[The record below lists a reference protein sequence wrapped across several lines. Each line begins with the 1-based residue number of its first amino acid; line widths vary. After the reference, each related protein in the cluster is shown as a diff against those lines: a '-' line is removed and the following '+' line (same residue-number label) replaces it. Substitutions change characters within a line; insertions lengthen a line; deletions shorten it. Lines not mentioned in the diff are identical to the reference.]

1 MSQERRLATKEE
13 DEMLKYAFVPKTV
26 QKVYAFR
33 YRGYADE
40 IPFLFCKHL
49 ARRKITSLIGRPVD
63 ELEFEIDEQVV
74 LCKKGDWIV
83 VSDDVTQILNDEQ
96 FIEKYVRLTDLS
108 YQN

>member
-1 MSQERRLATKEE
+1 MSQERYLTTKEE

-49 ARRKITSLIGRPVD
+49 ASRKLTGLIGKPVV
-63 ELEFEIDEQVV
+63 ELEFKIDDQIV

-83 VSDDVTQILNDEQ
+83 VTEEATQILTDEQ
-96 FIEKYVRLTDLS
+96 FIEKYVRLTDLH

>member
-1 MSQERRLATKEE
+1 
-13 DEMLKYAFVPKTV
+13 MLKYAFVPKTV

-49 ARRKITSLIGRPVD
+49 VRRKLTTLIGEPVA
-63 ELEFEIDEQVV
+63 ELEFNLDDKVGSV
-74 LCKKGDWIV
+74 LVTHAVCRKGDWIV
-83 VSDDVTQILNDEQ
+83 VTDDVTQILTDEQ
-96 FIEKYVRLTDLS
+96 FQQQYVRLTDLN

>member
-1 MSQERRLATKEE
+1 MTTKEE

-40 IPFLFCKHL
+40 IPYLFCKHL
-49 ARRKITSLIGRPVD
+49 ARRKLTSMIGVPNAELHFDLAGSVD
-63 ELEFEIDEQVV
+63 GSLTV
-74 LCKKGDWIV
+74 CKKGDWIV
-83 VSDDVTQILNDEQ
+83 SIDDTTQILTDEQ
-96 FIEKYVRLTDLS
+96 FQEQYVRLSDLN